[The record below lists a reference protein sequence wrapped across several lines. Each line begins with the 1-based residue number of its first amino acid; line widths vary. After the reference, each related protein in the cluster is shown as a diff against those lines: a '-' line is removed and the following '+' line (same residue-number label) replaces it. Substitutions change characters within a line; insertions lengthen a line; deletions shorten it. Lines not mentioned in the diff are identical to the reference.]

1 MHRPMTARA
10 AVMALLALLL
20 ALPGTAAAA
29 AWLAPVHFGG
39 TTGEAPSPAVDASG
53 NAVVG
58 WQAGSPNTIQAAR
71 HAVGTPGF
79 SALPNLSPT
88 PALDATS
95 PVVVLNRSGN
105 GLAVWVQTTGPMPG
119 DRAID
124 IVALLPNGKPSGLP
138 TPISSAGTNP
148 SNVTAAI
155 NANGDAVVA
164 WEAGAKVVAV
174 TRRGLSAAF
183 TNTTT
188 PDTIDALGDSPV
200 AAIDGAGNAIIAM
213 HHNQFFQEISESHHL
228 AGGSTWSPPATLTP
242 SGGDSF
248 TAPDVAANADGAIV
262 VAFIDNDGGGNR
274 IVSYVTG
281 KVADGW
287 GSATVKALSTD
298 SASHGPRVTVA
309 TNGAALVGWTT
320 SSAVQTS
327 FRPAGGNFPAAGVVS
342 SIPTGTPD
350 DFGLGGS
357 ARGDAVVA
365 WSTFDGQPVNQNV
378 VRAAVRPAGATS
390 FGAAKVVSNTRA
402 YASKPQI
409 ALDEQG
415 DAVLAYPVGATPLGI
430 DVTVFDASAPQAT
443 LTGPSKVQVKSRA
456 TFRASVTDAFSPL
469 TTNWSFGDGGS
480 GTGSSVT
487 HTFTRTGRF
496 TVKLTATDTAGNAT
510 SKSLTVTVSAKPL
523 PRCVVPKLKGK
534 TLSQAK
540 TALSKAHCRLG
551 TVHRPKPRKHHKL
564 PKLVVTS
571 SSPGARSSR
580 PNGTKVAL
588 TLGPAPKPKPKHK
601 KH

>member
-1 MHRPMTARA
+1 M
-10 AVMALLALLL
+10 
-20 ALPGTAAAA
+20 
-29 AWLAPVHFGG
+29 
-39 TTGEAPSPAVDASG
+39 SPA
-53 NAVVG
+53 
-58 WQAGSPNTIQAAR
+58 P
-71 HAVGTPGF
+71 P
-79 SALPNLSPT
+79 
-88 PALDATS
+88 PA
-95 PVVVLNRSGN
+95 
-105 GLAVWVQTTGPMPG
+105 
-119 DRAID
+119 
-124 IVALLPNGKPSGLP
+124 
-138 TPISSAGTNP
+138 
-148 SNVTAAI
+148 
-155 NANGDAVVA
+155 
-164 WEAGAKVVAV
+164 AGA
-174 TRRGLSAAF
+174 
-183 TNTTT
+183 T
-188 PDTIDALGDSPV
+188 P
-200 AAIDGAGNAIIAM
+200 
-213 HHNQFFQEISESHHL
+213 
-228 AGGSTWSPPATLTP
+228 
-242 SGGDSF
+242 
-248 TAPDVAANADGAIV
+248 
-262 VAFIDNDGGGNR
+262 
-274 IVSYVTG
+274 
-281 KVADGW
+281 
-287 GSATVKALSTD
+287 TVKALSAD
-298 SASHGPRVTVA
+298 SANHGPLVTVA
-309 TNGAALVGWTT
+309 ASGAATVGWATA
-320 SSAVQTS
+320 SAVQTS
-327 FRPAGGNFPAAGVVS
+327 SRPAGGNFPPPGSVS
-342 SIPTGTPD
+342 SIPVGTPD

-357 ARGDAVVA
+357 ARGDVVIA
-365 WSTFDGQPVNQNV
+365 WSTFDPQFMQNV
-378 VRAAVRPAGATS
+378 VRAAVRPAGAAG
-390 FGAAKVVSNTRA
+390 FGVPKIVSDTKN
-402 YASKPQI
+402 YGSNPQI

-415 DAVLAYPVGATPLGI
+415 DAVLAYPRGATQQQGVDI
-430 DVTVFDASAPQAT
+430 AVFDASAPQAT